1 MTTKNRGGQ
10 ATWWHM
16 CQKEDDMSSYSEGQ
30 SHQLMDAL
38 EAKGFTPDHL
48 TKLGQ
53 FKDLLLIREV
63 LDGRAEIKPVEYLVD
78 LDADPFVPKG
88 WKVVEHR
95 KGGQFKYDPAKVGL
109 YLSKEQQK
117 GKVIVGN
124 DLRKE
129 LKNQSVMNTNLLDFY
144 LKKEN
149 QHLIPEEW
157 KGKAIFF
164 WGTIYCGPNGSLCV
178 RYLCWDGGGW
188 DWNYNWLDFEFDG
201 SRPAAVS
208 AS

>member
-1 MTTKNRGGQ
+1 
-10 ATWWHM
+10 
-16 CQKEDDMSSYSEGQ
+16 MSSYSEGQ
-30 SHQLMDAL
+30 THQLMDAF

-53 FKDLLLIREV
+53 FRDLSLIREV
-63 LDGRAEIKPVEYLVD
+63 LDGRAEIKQVEYLVD
-78 LDADPFVPKG
+78 LDAEPFLPDG
-88 WKVVEHR
+88 WKVEEHK
-95 KGGQFKYDPAKVGL
+95 KGGQFKYDSAKVGL
-109 YLSKEQQK
+109 YLSKGQQK
-117 GKVIVGN
+117 GKMIVGN

-129 LKNQSVMNTNLLDFY
+129 LKNQPVYNANLLDFY

-164 WGTIYCGPNGSLCV
+164 WGTIYRFSVGLLCV
-178 RYLCWDGGGW
+178 RYLCLDCDRWYWRCGW
-188 DWNYNWLDFEFDG
+188 LGYEFDG
-201 SRPAAVS
+201 DSPATVS

>member
-1 MTTKNRGGQ
+1 
-10 ATWWHM
+10 
-16 CQKEDDMSSYSEGQ
+16 MSSYSEGQ
-30 SHQLMDAL
+30 THQLMDAF

-53 FKDLLLIREV
+53 FRDLSLIREV
-63 LDGRAEIKPVEYLVD
+63 LDGRAEIKRVEYLAD
-78 LDADPFVPKG
+78 LDADPFLPDG
-88 WKVVEHR
+88 WKVEEHK
-95 KGGQFKYDPAKVGL
+95 KGGQFKYDSAKVGL
-109 YLSKEQQK
+109 YLSKGQQN

-129 LKNQSVMNTNLLDFY
+129 LKNQPVYNANLLDFY

-164 WGTIYCGPNGSLCV
+164 WGTIYHSSGGRLYV
-178 RYLCWDGGGW
+178 RCLDWSRDRWDWFYCWLGGGFFGG
-188 DWNYNWLDFEFDG
+188 D
-201 SRPAAVS
+201 PATVS